1 MPSEVPPPLVFRTED
16 VDHNA
21 VRQGGCVYLGPV
33 QSDGQTPTDTLGPG
47 ERRAFM
53 LICQNSIHPNDDEHC
68 RVLTQNPI
76 TK

>member
-1 MPSEVPPPLVFRTED
+1 MQSEGPPPLVFRTED

-21 VRQGGCVYLGPV
+21 VSQGGCVYLGPV
-33 QSDGQTPTDTLGPG
+33 ESDGQTPTDTLGPG

-53 LICQNSIHPNDDEHC
+53 LIGQNSNHPTDAEHC
-68 RVLTQNPI
+68 RVITENPI